1 MGLAST
7 AKEKMVCLVVK
18 ISRVDESVKLEW
30 NCVNAVFKGQGRET
44 SDEYS
49 IFRKNEIVFD
59 LWRIVLIRYSR
70 SRVEKPQMSLASLGR

>member
-18 ISRVDESVKLEW
+18 ISGVDESVKFVE

-44 SDEYS
+44 SDESS

-59 LWRIVLIRYSR
+59 LWRIVLIRYST
-70 SRVEKPQMSLASLGR
+70 SRVEKPQMSLAFSGK